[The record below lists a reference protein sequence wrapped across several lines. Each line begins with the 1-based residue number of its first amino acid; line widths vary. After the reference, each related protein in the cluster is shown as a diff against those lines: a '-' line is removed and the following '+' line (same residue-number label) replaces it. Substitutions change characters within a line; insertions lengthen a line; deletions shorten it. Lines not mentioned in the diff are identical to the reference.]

1 MFVLLYFI
9 TSINLSAFVC
19 HILYNLK
26 VKHTVNKLA
35 QTGNEIKET
44 IRETLYSFYALD
56 LYGGTGV
63 GQEGEERMAESL
75 SPLKKKKPAQEAVI

>member
-9 TSINLSAFVC
+9 TYVNLSAFVC

-26 VKHTVNKLA
+26 VNHIVNQLA
-35 QTGNEIKET
+35 QTRNEIKET

-56 LYGGTGV
+56 LRGGTGV
-63 GQEGEERMAESL
+63 GSRRGGENG
-75 SPLKKKKPAQEAVI
+75 